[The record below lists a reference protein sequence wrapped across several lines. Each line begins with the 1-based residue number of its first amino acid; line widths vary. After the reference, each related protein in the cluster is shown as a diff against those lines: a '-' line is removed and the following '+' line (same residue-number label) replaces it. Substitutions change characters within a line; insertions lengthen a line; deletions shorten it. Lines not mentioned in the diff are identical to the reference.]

1 MFLPG
6 SASLSTRV
14 LGLLLLL
21 AIIPDS
27 SGQMGLPGNEASQR
41 WRQLKA
47 AQSDERCCYASGLKQ
62 LEESTLPRP
71 KSMAFIIGAQKSGE
85 STPTRAHHAVT
96 AHPDLGPD
104 PWQDCV
110 Q

>member
-85 STPTRAHHAVT
+85 STST
-96 AHPDLGPD
+96 
-104 PWQDCV
+104 
-110 Q
+110 